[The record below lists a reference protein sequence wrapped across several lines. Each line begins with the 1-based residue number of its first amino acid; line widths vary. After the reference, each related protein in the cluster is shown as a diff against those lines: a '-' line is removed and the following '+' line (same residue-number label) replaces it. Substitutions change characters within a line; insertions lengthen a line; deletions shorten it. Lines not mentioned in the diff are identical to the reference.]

1 MSRRSTV
8 AALGGAFLGLL
19 AVSPGFGQA
28 LLPTVFVAN
37 NVGDNIKSFR
47 LNADGTL
54 TGIGTFA
61 VGDGPQAIS
70 LSPDGRF
77 IAVAHGTVSTT
88 TEELRILEVNPD
100 GTLTPRLTTLVP
112 DSPLDTLWVNNTKL
126 AVTKTGSPAHV
137 RMLDWNAAANSLVSV
152 GTFSTGAFNSSLAT
166 TGQFLYANDTTND
179 NITAFRVNADG
190 SLTGIEVQSTAPY
203 FPVNIA
209 AAPGGQF
216 LYAAG
221 GISGDGNRVMGF
233 RINADGSLEP
243 TTPPDFTSPGESPK
257 NFAFSEDGLY
267 AFVGHGTDATIQSF
281 RVDTATGALTST
293 GFAYDVGLQGTLGE
307 TAVLGDFLFATDN
320 SSAIDGRT
328 GVLSF
333 RIGSDGSLTEI
344 GLFPSEG
351 GRPDYLAV
359 WPGIPEPGSAALL
372 AVAVAMQAA
381 FGGRR
386 RPRRG

>member
-1 MSRRSTV
+1 MSSRLTP
-8 AALGGAFLGLL
+8 AAAGGAAVALL
-19 AVSPGFGQA
+19 VQSLAAGQA

-54 TGIGTFA
+54 TGIGTFST
-61 VGDGPQAIS
+61 GDGPQSIS

-77 IAVAHGTVSTT
+77 IAVAHGTISST
-88 TEELRILEVNPD
+88 TEELRIFEVNGD

-112 DSPLDTLWVNNTKL
+112 DSPLDTLWVNSTKL
-126 AVTKTGSPAHV
+126 AVTKTGAPAHV
-137 RMLDWNAAANSLVSV
+137 RMLDWNAAANSLTSV
-152 GTFSTGAFNSSLAT
+152 GTYSTGAFNSSLTT

-190 SLTGIEVQSTAPY
+190 TLGNVEVQSTSPY

-243 TTPPDFTSPGESPK
+243 TTPTDFTSPGESPK
-257 NFAFSEDGLY
+257 NFSFSEDGLY

-281 RVDTATGALTST
+281 RIDPATGNLTFT
-293 GFAYDVGLQGTLGE
+293 GFNYDVGLQGTLGE
-307 TAVLGDFLFATDN
+307 TAVLNGYLFATDN
-320 SSAIDGRT
+320 SSSIDGRT

-333 RIGSDGSLTEI
+333 RIGADGSLTEI

-351 GRPDYLAV
+351 ARPDYLAV
-359 WPGIPEPGSAALL
+359 WAGVPEPGTAGLL
-372 AVAVAMQAA
+372 ALGGAMAAA
-381 FGGRR
+381 FGGRGR
-386 RPRRG
+386 RRR